1 MPLQGV
7 KKVVLIGD
15 GAVGKSC
22 MIVSHTTNAFPGD
35 YVPFVCDA
43 PHTTVKIKEETHELA
58 LWDTAG
64 LFQQLVLLLSDEP
77 LLGKDDY
84 DRLRPLSYPQTDV
97 FLICFKVTWPISFE
111 NIRDKWYPE
120 MRHYCPDVP
129 FLVVATQID
138 LRDDSEALAKSAGQQ
153 KRQVS
158 TEEGERLAYELGAAK
173 YVECS
178 AVTQKGLKNV
188 FDEALIASLS
198 EGPVY
203 NRNHKR
209 GVKCIIL

>member
-1 MPLQGV
+1 
-7 KKVVLIGD
+7 
-15 GAVGKSC
+15 
-22 MIVSHTTNAFPGD
+22 
-35 YVPFVCDA
+35 
-43 PHTTVKIKEETHELA
+43 
-58 LWDTAG
+58 
-64 LFQQLVLLLSDEP
+64 
-77 LLGKDDY
+77 LLGQDDY

-129 FLVVATQID
+129 FLIVATQID
-138 LRDDSEALAKSAGQQ
+138 LRDDSEALAKLAGQQ
-153 KRQVS
+153 KRLVS

-188 FDEALIASLS
+188 FDEVCRFALNSPVLTRLQRLLS
-198 EGPVY
+198 RPSA
-203 NRNHKR
+203 R
-209 GVKCIIL
+209 GRCTTATITINAESNVSFSR